1 MKTIHTYIII
11 VLTLFA
17 VEAQAQTELDGYLK
31 IAAQNNPGLK
41 SKFAE
46 YNAALEKVPQVGAL
60 PDPSVSFGYFVSPIE
75 TRVGPQ
81 QAKLGF
87 SQMFPWFGTL
97 SAREDVVVQVA
108 KAKYEAFEE
117 AKSKLFFQIKSAYYN
132 IYFITKGIEITRENI
147 AILNTFQQLAI
158 IKIETGQS
166 SVVDE
171 MRVRMEINEL
181 ENQLAYLLD
190 NKLALEAKFNTM
202 LNESTNNPVLV
213 PEVLWNDSLTLSKEV
228 LLDSITN
235 RNHFIKQLE
244 YKVISWQK
252 QEVAAQKMG
261 MPQFSIGLEYAVIGE
276 SGNPNLGSENGRDAF
291 LLPKVGLSIPLYRK
305 KYSAM
310 VKEASLNMEA
320 TQLKKEDKQNQ
331 LTALF
336 ENGYKDYN
344 DADRRVSLYQMQH
357 KLAEQ
362 SLNILLTSYS
372 GDGKNFEEVL
382 RMESKVLKYALE
394 LDKARSDKN
403 AALAFINY
411 LSGK

>member
-261 MPQFSIGLEYAVIGE
+261 MPQFSIGLEYAVMGE
-276 SGNPNLGSENGRDAF
+276 SDNPNLGSENGRDAF